1 MICNRLNDT
10 FAITPTYM
18 AAKRIAEPFESP
30 SALDSLPHAW
40 ILTTTVTLS
49 TSIAQ
54 LLNGAK

>member
-1 MICNRLNDT
+1 
-10 FAITPTYM
+10 M

-40 ILTTTVTLS
+40 IMTTTVTLS